1 MFYQLAADA
10 VVLLH
15 FAFILY
21 VLLGGLLSYKWL
33 WLLWL
38 HPPAVAWAA
47 VITMAGWICPLT
59 PLENKLRAAGGG
71 GHYSSG
77 FIAHYILPVIYP
89 AGMSRELQITMGIAL
104 LVVNALVYLGLII
117 KYKKR
122 SE

>member
-1 MFYQLAADA
+1 MLYQLAADV

-21 VLLGGLLSYKWL
+21 VILGGLLAYKWL

-47 VITMAGWICPLT
+47 AISLAGWICPLT
-59 PLENKLRAAGGG
+59 PLENTLRAASGG

-77 FIAHYILPVIYP
+77 FIDHYIWPVIYP
-89 AGMSRELQITMGIAL
+89 AGLTRELQTIMGIAL
-104 LVVNALVYLGLII
+104 IVVNVLVYSGLII
-117 KYKKR
+117 KHKIGR
-122 SE
+122 P

>member
-15 FAFILY
+15 FGFILY
-21 VLLGGLLSYKWL
+21 VVLGGLLSYKWL

-38 HPPAVAWAA
+38 HLPAVVWGA
-47 VITMAGWICPLT
+47 VMSMAGWICPLT
-59 PLENKLRAAGGG
+59 PLEIKFRAAGGG

-77 FIAHYILPVIYP
+77 FIEHYILPVIYP
-89 AGMSRELQITMGIAL
+89 AGLSRELQTTMGVAL

-117 KYKKR
+117 KYKKGPD
-122 SE
+122 

>member
-1 MFYQLAADA
+1 MQYQLAADA

-15 FAFILY
+15 FGFILY

-33 WLLWL
+33 CLLWL
-38 HPPAVAWAA
+38 HLPAVIWGA
-47 VITMAGWICPLT
+47 VMSMAGWICPLT

-77 FIAHYILPVIYP
+77 FIEHYILPVIYP
-89 AGMSRELQITMGIAL
+89 AGLSRELQTTMGVAL

-117 KYKKR
+117 KYKKGPD
-122 SE
+122 